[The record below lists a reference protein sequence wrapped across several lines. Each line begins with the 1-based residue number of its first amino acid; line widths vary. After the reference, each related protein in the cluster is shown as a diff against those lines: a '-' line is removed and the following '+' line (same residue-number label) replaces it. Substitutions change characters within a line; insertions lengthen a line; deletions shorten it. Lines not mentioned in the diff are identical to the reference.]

1 MTARASSRLLPLLLL
16 FTALA
21 AFLIQ
26 SGELGTA
33 DTLHRLQVTHS
44 LWTGQPQVF
53 PYEYPEFGLH
63 GRGGRI
69 YAWFGIGQSLLM
81 LPADL
86 LATAA
91 VHLPIWRDYVQSQ
104 ADPTIRSILV
114 SISMNIV
121 VSVLTALVVF
131 RLLLQFGF
139 AQRHAA
145 VGVLMLLFATTHLH
159 YAQNMQEN
167 NYILLLTLTGLLL
180 QLRWL
185 QTGSRRALAWGAV
198 ALGYDLLTRITTALD
213 LLMVTG
219 FLLLACW
226 WRRETVPAA
235 EWRRKWIAYA
245 RVVVPIYAAFFFL
258 DRLYQFIRFGS
269 WTNTYVTY
277 FAKEERQIDPSLPLK
292 YPFSGHFFAG
302 GLSSGMLGPLFAPEK
317 SIFLFDLLLPLTLVT
332 VVVLWKRLEPLV
344 RSFLIAS
351 GLLIV
356 AYMLFYAR
364 YFAWAGDF
372 AWGDRYISSAVQ
384 LTTLLTWP
392 LLLHYR
398 QTISTPLWRAAIGV
412 TLLSVAIQAAS
423 LAFWLPLEIY
433 QEETF
438 GHPTWVIALRLK
450 NIAAHASG
458 NMQAWGLNTEAM
470 FQDPWDAQHI
480 TCWNFL
486 PSLLRHVGVAPL
498 STVYLLYA
506 AWGLVSVALI
516 VVGGRLMRILGERE
530 GRPAASSPSSTV

>member
-1 MTARASSRLLPLLLL
+1 MPARRLYRLLPLLLL
-16 FTALA
+16 FTAFVT
-21 AFLIQ
+21 FLIQ

-86 LATAA
+86 LASAA

-114 SISMNIV
+114 SINMNIV

-145 VGVLMLLFATTHLH
+145 VGVLALQFATTHLH

-185 QTGSRRALAWGAV
+185 QTGNIRALRWGAV

-219 FLLLACW
+219 FLLLYCW
-226 WRRETVPAA
+226 LAREALPNL
-235 EWRRKWIAYA
+235 RKKAVEYA
-245 RVVVPIYAAFFFL
+245 RVVVPIYAGFFFL

-277 FAKEERQIDPSLPLK
+277 FAREERQIDPTLPLK
-292 YPFSGHFFAG
+292 YPFSGHFLAG

-317 SIFLFDLLLPLTLVT
+317 SIFLFDLLLPLTIVT
-332 VVVLWKRLEPLV
+332 ALVLWKRLDPLV
-344 RSFLIAS
+344 RSFLFTS
-351 GLLIV
+351 LLLIL

-384 LTTLLTWP
+384 LSTLLTWP
-392 LLLHYR
+392 LLLRYR
-398 QTISTPLWRAAIGV
+398 SHVRTGFWRAALAI
-412 TLLSVAIQAAS
+412 TAISTAIQAAS

-438 GHPTWVIALRLK
+438 GHPTWVIGLRFE
-450 NIAAHASG
+450 NIVAHAAG
-458 NMQAWGLNTEAM
+458 EMQAWGLNTEAM

-486 PSLLRHVGVAPL
+486 PSLLRHIGVVPL
-498 STVYLLYA
+498 STVYVLYA
-506 AWGLVSVALI
+506 VWGAVLVAAVA
-516 VVGGRLMRILGERE
+516 VGWRLARVLAEPEE
-530 GRPAASSPSSTV
+530 GGSTAAL

>member
-1 MTARASSRLLPLLLL
+1 MPVRRFHRLLPLLLL
-16 FTALA
+16 FTALTT
-21 AFLIQ
+21 FLIQ

-86 LATAA
+86 LASAA

-121 VSVLTALVVF
+121 VSVLTALVAF
-131 RLLLQFGF
+131 RLLVQFGF
-139 AQRHAA
+139 AHRDSAT
-145 VGVLMLLFATTHLH
+145 GVLALLFATTHLH

-185 QTGSRRALAWGAV
+185 QTGRTRVLAWGAV

-219 FLLLACW
+219 FLLLYCW
-226 WRRETVPAA
+226 STRTGLPPQ
-235 EWRRKWIAYA
+235 EWRKKAIQYA
-245 RVVVPIYAAFFFL
+245 RIVVPIYAAFFFL

-317 SIFLFDLLLPLTLVT
+317 SIFLFDLLLPLTIVT
-332 VVVLWKRLEPLV
+332 AVVLWKRLDPLV
-344 RSFLIAS
+344 RSFLVS
-351 GLLIV
+351 SLVLIV
-356 AYMLFYAR
+356 GYMLFYAR

-384 LTTLLTWP
+384 LSTLLTWP
-392 LLLHYR
+392 LLLQYR
-398 QTISTPLWRAAIGV
+398 QQITPWLWRMAVAV
-412 TLLSVAIQAAS
+412 TTLSTGIQAAS

-438 GHPTWVIALRLK
+438 GHPTWVIGLRFE
-450 NIAAHASG
+450 NIVAHFAG
-458 NMQAWGLNTEAM
+458 KMQAWGLNTEAM

-486 PSLLRHVGVAPL
+486 PSLLRHIGVAPL
-498 STVYLLYA
+498 STVYILYGVWA
-506 AWGLVSVALI
+506 VILIASV
-516 VVGGRLMRILGERE
+516 VVGWRLAKMLANGRDP
-530 GRPAASSPSSTV
+530 GRPLPSQ